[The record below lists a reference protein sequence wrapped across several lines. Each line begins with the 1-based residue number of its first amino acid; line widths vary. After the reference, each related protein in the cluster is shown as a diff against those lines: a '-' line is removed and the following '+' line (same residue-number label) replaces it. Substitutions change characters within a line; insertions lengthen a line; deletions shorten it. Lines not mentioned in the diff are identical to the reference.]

1 MHNAAQL
8 AKLLLDLTQVVQAG
22 QTLLSGPLFTG
33 KDISEEELNSIAKRA
48 ASSVNNLRAVIRAKR
63 AEQE

>member
-1 MHNAAQL
+1 MNNAAQL

>member
-48 ASSVNNLRAVIRAKR
+48 AGSVNNLRSVIRAKR
-63 AEQE
+63 AAKE